1 MGAVEINVVGA
12 EADASPLNI
21 KKMFEGVEHKKEERF
36 DDES

>member
-21 KKMFEGVEHKKEERF
+21 KKCSREGTQKGRERF